1 MTRTIV
7 GKLLRIVVVIAVFA
21 SGWFFG
27 AVSQR
32 GAEAQLNELG
42 KAVMEKAGEQ
52 GGALGAAAKLGT
64 SIGEIQT
71 NLDALQKNVDTL
83 KSIKSMLG
91 G

>member
-1 MTRTIV
+1 MKTIV
-7 GKLLRIVVVIAVFA
+7 GKGIRIGAWVALFGC
-21 SGWFFG
+21 GWFFG

-32 GAEAQLNELG
+32 DADAQLDSLK

-64 SIGEIQT
+64 SISDIQT
-71 NLDALQKNVDTL
+71 HLDALQKNVDTL
-83 KSIKSMLG
+83 KSIQAMIG